1 MSEYQKYLDCE
12 HIWFPKTNWDVAPQ
26 TCNRCGIDVLD
37 WKWVQK
43 IAPIEAQRD
52 ELLVACEAL
61 LDEMAEADKDW
72 CLLCERA
79 TGHDDWCACT
89 IAKAA
94 IANVKET
101 NASN

>member
-52 ELLVACEAL
+52 EAVAACKHLANVVDSYASGTDDIVDAL
-61 LDEMAEADKDW
+61 NETRDVIANLTNDQN
-72 CLLCERA
+72 CERM
-79 TGHDDWCACT
+79 
-89 IAKAA
+89 
-94 IANVKET
+94 
-101 NASN
+101 